1 MKNYW
6 VNTALIEARRKE
18 MLLLEQQLKFH
29 ANRKR
34 GKPKISTRFS
44 VKTLWVDTIFFCDL
58 FQVVHEC
65 NDSALIEGRRKEML
79 LLEQQLKFRG
89 DVKLFPLCS
98 ASRWLVKRGDAT
110 RIYWKENAEA
120 KLTFGRKVSKQSYNF
135 LLFNDILVIAK
146 KKR

>member
-18 MLLLEQQLKFH
+18 MLLLEQQLKFR

-65 NDSALIEGRRKEML
+65 NDSALIEGRRKEIL
-79 LLEQQLKFRG
+79 L
-89 DVKLFPLCS
+89 
-98 ASRWLVKRGDAT
+98 
-110 RIYWKENAEA
+110 
-120 KLTFGRKVSKQSYNF
+120 
-135 LLFNDILVIAK
+135 
-146 KKR
+146 